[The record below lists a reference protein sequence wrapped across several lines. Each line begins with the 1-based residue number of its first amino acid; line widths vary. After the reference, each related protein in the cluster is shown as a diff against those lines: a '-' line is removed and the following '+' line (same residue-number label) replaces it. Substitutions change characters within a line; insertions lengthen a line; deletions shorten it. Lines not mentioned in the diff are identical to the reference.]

1 MPRTREQHGRRRSKA
16 IPLHRFAKAKGIFA
30 ALIVF
35 LAWEACNR
43 ASTHGLGSFGS
54 FASSASARDR
64 EHHTEDGVEKSDFQ
78 QPPPPP
84 APPPPTETD
93 SNQGMSPRENM
104 ASPPETNSYGSE
116 DSHASSGESEF
127 SRSQNG
133 ESDFSKSQNS
143 ESDNS
148 KIQGSDAGRNGG
160 TARGARGG
168 RDFDDESKPPRTVE
182 NLLKRLFKTK
192 SNPEEEHERDHEQ
205 QQEHAHDKKE
215 TVEQKDIQKDSK
227 HKGGNPA
234 HGLVDGFPQSPAH
247 EVLAINA
254 GPAVVAHAKALGFQ
268 TVHGT
273 HLAGLGLSVTRLRPP
288 PGMDANAAQALLSRD
303 LPSDLFGL
311 NQKYRIYKTATGT
324 KPDELHGS
332 PASHDARNAQ
342 CNEDHCYGRNLIG
355 WRPTASGCA
364 AGVRIGII
372 DTAVD
377 LTHPALSHKKFEQ
390 RHLGPEGTPGP
401 DWHGTGVTALLAGD
415 PSSGTPGLV
424 PGAQFMIADIFH
436 ADDDGEPASDTLSML
451 RALDWLDAKKVNIIN
466 MSLSG
471 PKDDLVESAIKKLSA
486 KGVLFVAAA
495 GNEGPTAPPSY
506 PAAYDNVIAVTAVT
520 KNLQSYRYANR
531 GSYID
536 IAAPGVFIWTAL
548 PGSKEGYHSGTSFA
562 TPFVTAS
569 LATMYSQHVIRSKKD
584 ALSAMHFQDLGEPGR
599 DAIYGEGLMLAP
611 SACSRSNQI
620 AQTAHGTGAQSPDSN
635 MAGSTSVE
643 QLPWLPH

>member
-1 MPRTREQHGRRRSKA
+1 
-16 IPLHRFAKAKGIFA
+16 
-30 ALIVF
+30 
-35 LAWEACNR
+35 
-43 ASTHGLGSFGS
+43 
-54 FASSASARDR
+54 
-64 EHHTEDGVEKSDFQ
+64 
-78 QPPPPP
+78 
-84 APPPPTETD
+84 
-93 SNQGMSPRENM
+93 M

-148 KIQGSDAGRNGG
+148 KSQGSDAGRNGG

-192 SNPEEEHERDHEQ
+192 SNPEEEHEHERDHEQ

-215 TVEQKDIQKDSK
+215 TVEQKDIQKDSKQQKDSK

-436 ADDDGEPASDTLSML
+436 ADVDGEPASDTLSML
-451 RALDWLDAKKVNIIN
+451 RALDWLDAKKVNIVN

>member
-1 MPRTREQHGRRRSKA
+1 MPGIREQHGRRRSKA
-16 IPLHRFAKAKGIFA
+16 IPTHRFAKAKGVFA
-30 ALIVF
+30 ALILF

-43 ASTHGLGSFGS
+43 ADTGGWCGFGS
-54 FASSASARDR
+54 FAGSASARDR
-64 EHHTEDGVEKSDFQ
+64 ERHTEDGVEKGDFQ
-78 QPPPPP
+78 QPTT
-84 APPPPTETD
+84 TETD
-93 SNQGMSPRENM
+93 SNQGTTSRETVVN
-104 ASPPETNSYGSE
+104 PPETNSYGSE
-116 DSHASSGESEF
+116 DSHASSGESDF
-127 SRSQNG
+127 SKNQNG
-133 ESDFSKSQNS
+133 EADNSKSQGG
-143 ESDNS
+143 DT
-148 KIQGSDAGRNGG
+148 ARNGG
-160 TARGARGG
+160 TTRGPWRG

-182 NLLKRLFKTK
+182 NLLKRLFKTN
-192 SNPEEEHERDHEQ
+192 SGPEEEHE
-205 QQEHAHDKKE
+205 QERAHDKKE
-215 TVEQKDIQKDSK
+215 TAEQKDIHKDSK
-227 HKGGNPA
+227 HKGGIAAQGPI
-234 HGLVDGFPQSPAH
+234 DGFPQSPAH

-254 GPAVVAHAKALGFQ
+254 SPAVVAHAKALGFQ

-273 HLAGLGLSVTRLRPP
+273 NLAGLGLSVTRLRPP

-332 PASHDARNAQ
+332 PAAHDARNAQ

-355 WRPTASGCA
+355 WKPTASGCA

-436 ADDDGEPASDTLSML
+436 ADVDGEPASDTLSML
-451 RALDWLDAKKVNIIN
+451 RALDWLDARKVNIIN
-466 MSLSG
+466 MSLAG
-471 PKDDLVESAIKKLSA
+471 PKDDLVESAIEKLSA

-495 GNEGPTAPPSY
+495 GNEGPAAPPSY

-536 IAAPGVFIWTAL
+536 ISAPGVFIWTAL

-611 SACSRSNQI
+611 SACSRGNQI
-620 AQTAHGTGAQSPDSN
+620 AQTTHSAGAQSPDSN